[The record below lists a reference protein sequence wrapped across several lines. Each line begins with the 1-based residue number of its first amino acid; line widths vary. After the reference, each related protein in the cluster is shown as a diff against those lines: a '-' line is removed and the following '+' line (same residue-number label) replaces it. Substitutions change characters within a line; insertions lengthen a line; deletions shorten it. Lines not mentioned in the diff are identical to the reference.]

1 MNKLN
6 KMYQSILTLTLLCLS
21 IQLLA
26 QAPVPV
32 QDKKHQKWSKVMQ
45 DVQMASQVINTRVT
59 AFVRNIK
66 DIQEFTA
73 KAVTLVNGVIKNLR
87 MVNEIIRIENEIA
100 ELVNTSIDIIS
111 APKDVDG
118 DGVDDFELLDKWKH
132 IQILLAIASQA
143 ENVFDLF
150 QHTVE
155 DDSTIIDDKGR
166 LTIIKDA
173 YIDARRIKQQVKA
186 QLRRINKEV
195 YQFKRLKKEGE
206 VFDELFG
213 ITS

>member
-1 MNKLN
+1 MNKW
-6 KMYQSILTLTLLCLS
+6 YRSIITLTLFCFS
-21 IQLLA
+21 THLLA

-32 QDKKHQKWSKVMQ
+32 RDKKHQKWSKVMQ

-66 DIQEFTA
+66 DVQEFTA

-87 MVNEIIRIENEIA
+87 MVNEIIRIQNEIA
-100 ELVNTSIDIIS
+100 ELVSTSIGIIS
-111 APKDVDG
+111 SPKDVDG

-132 IQILLAIASQA
+132 IQVLLAIASQA

-150 QHTVE
+150 KHTVE
-155 DDSTIIDDKGR
+155 DDSTIMDDKGR
-166 LTIIKDA
+166 LTIIKEV
-173 YIDARRIKQQVKA
+173 YIDARRIKQQIKA

-206 VFDELFG
+206 IFDELFG

>member
-1 MNKLN
+1 
-6 KMYQSILTLTLLCLS
+6 MYRTIITLILLGLS
-21 IQLLA
+21 IHLFA

-32 QDKKHQKWSKVMQ
+32 RDKKHQKWSKVMQ
-45 DVQMASQVINTRVT
+45 DVQVTSQVINTRVT

-87 MVNEIIRIENEIA
+87 MVNEIIRIEQDIA
-100 ELVNTSIDIIS
+100 ELVSTSIDIIS

-132 IQILLAIASQA
+132 IQVLLAIASQA

-150 QHTVE
+150 KHTVE
-155 DDSTIIDDKGR
+155 DDSTIMDDKGR

-173 YIDARRIKQQVKA
+173 HKDARRIKQQIKA
-186 QLRRINKEV
+186 QLRRINQEV